1 MAAEKQFEN
10 RIKKYLTEHGVWH
23 VKYFANGFTKSGIPD
38 ILACCNGHF
47 LAIEVKAEN
56 GKPSELQLH
65 HIEKIKQSGGRAVI
79 VKPSQFEELK
89 KLIQELK
96 NENS

>member
-1 MAAEKQFEN
+1 MAQEKQFEN
-10 RIKKYLTEHGVWH
+10 KIKKYLTEHGVWH

-56 GKPSELQLH
+56 GRPSELQLH
-65 HIEKIKQSGGRAVI
+65 HIDKIKKSGGHAVI
-79 VKPSQFEELK
+79 VKPSQFEEFK
-89 KLIQELK
+89 KLIEELK
-96 NENS
+96 NEI